1 MSAPAGRC
9 QTPAVNPNTERAYRA
24 DWADF
29 VAWCAEARRRALPAT
44 PRTVSEYLDD
54 LAERRRPSTVRRRL
68 AAVNAQH
75 RGAGFRAPGDAP
87 GPRLAAA
94 RADWRGRA
102 LRRSTVPLAVP
113 DLVRMLEATPG
124 TVAGARDRAVL
135 LLGYGAALRRTELA
149 ALDLDDARLGRDG
162 ALSLQLSRGAVVVPP
177 GSQAAL
183 CAVRAWAAWADE
195 LRCRG
200 TRSGA
205 AFRPVD
211 RYGNIG
217 AGRLSDKA
225 VTGIVQRAAR
235 AARLPRPERFTGRS
249 LRLGMVVTAA
259 GLGATDLGIMAQT
272 GHRSRRLVHSYTRDR
287 QIQVRS

>member
-1 MSAPAGRC
+1 
-9 QTPAVNPNTERAYRA
+9 VNANTERAYRA

-29 VAWCAEARRRALPAT
+29 VQWCAQARRRALPAS

-54 LAERRRPSTVRRRL
+54 LATRRRPSTVRRRL
-68 AAVNAQH
+68 AALNAEH
-75 RGAGFRAPGDAP
+75 RAAGLRVPGDAP

-113 DLVRMLEATPG
+113 DLVRMLEATPA
-124 TVAGARDRAVL
+124 TLAGARDRAVL
-135 LLGYGAALRRTELA
+135 LLGYGAALRRTELVG
-149 ALDLDDARLGRDG
+149 LDLGDARLRRDG
-162 ALSLQLSRGAVVVPP
+162 ALALRLSRGPVMVPP
-177 GSQAAL
+177 GSQDAL
-183 CAVRAWAAWADE
+183 CAVRAWSAWADE
-195 LRCRG
+195 LRARG
-200 TRSGA
+200 VRAGP

-211 RYGNIG
+211 RYGNVG
-217 AGRLSDKA
+217 SGRLSDKA

-287 QIQVRS
+287 QT